1 MTTQQKDMTGH
12 HFEMTTQQKDMTGQ
26 QIDMTEEAIE
36 GFLPAIDCIES
47 ETIVSPN
54 KWAGSLP
61 APASPSA

>member
-1 MTTQQKDMTGH
+1 
-12 HFEMTTQQKDMTGQ
+12 MTGQ